1 MTEPQEAGLGSAR
14 AKRRKRQK
22 QTLHVPIWYY
32 VLLGVIA
39 VGGIVG
45 IVLSNIGAPPR
56 PMDARDMVGPNDHA
70 LGSMNAPV
78 TIIDW
83 GSFT

>member
-1 MTEPQEAGLGSAR
+1 M
-14 AKRRKRQK
+14 KRRKRARPP
-22 QTLHVPIWYY
+22 LHIPIWYY

-39 VGGIVG
+39 VGGIVA
-45 IVLSNIGAPPR
+45 IVISNIGAQPR
-56 PMDARDMVGPNDHA
+56 PMDARDLVSPNDRP

-78 TIIDW
+78 TVIEW